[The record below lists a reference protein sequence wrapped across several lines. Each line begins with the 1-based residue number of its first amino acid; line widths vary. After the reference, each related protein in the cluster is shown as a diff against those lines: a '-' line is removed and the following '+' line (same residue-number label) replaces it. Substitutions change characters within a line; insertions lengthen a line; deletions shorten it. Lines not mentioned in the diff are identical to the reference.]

1 MTPDQMNVCLEI
13 LGVPVRDK
21 VSGYTGVA
29 SSVCFD
35 LYGCIQVAVTPRQE
49 SPDKEFRSGGWFD
62 FVRLEPTGADR
73 VMEVPTF
80 PAYAG
85 HAHGPA
91 DKDSPRQ

>member
-1 MTPDQMNVCLEI
+1 MTPDQMKACLDI
-13 LGVPVRDK
+13 LGRPVRDK
-21 VSGYTGVA
+21 VSGFAGVA

-73 VMEVPTF
+73 VMPVPTF
-80 PAYAG
+80 PDYGAQ
-85 HAHGPA
+85 AHGPA
-91 DKDSPRQ
+91 DKAPPRQ